1 MFCTSDPVL
10 FCIPCKQIMYFILI
24 YLTEHVTPKEQS
36 FGVSREGGNVG
47 IDKKSVYRPEEGGNE
62 RKPS

>member
-1 MFCTSDPVL
+1 
-10 FCIPCKQIMYFILI
+10 MYFILI